1 MSWWLKA
8 IPWSVVIANA
18 PAVVDGVKKLLDK
31 RRAGAPEAGA
41 PPQTLEARV
50 AGLEQRER
58 AALALLESL
67 ASSNEQLIAIIGV
80 LRRRARIQ
88 LGISA
93 ALAVGLAAALLGA
106 YSG

>member
-31 RRAGAPEAGA
+31 RRPGTEPAGAPE
-41 PPQTLEARV
+41 TLEARV

-67 ASSNEQLIAIIGV
+67 AGTNEQLVAIV
-80 LRRRARIQ
+80 DRLRRRARIQ
-88 LGISA
+88 LGISVTLAIGVVA
-93 ALAVGLAAALLGA
+93 ALVGI